1 MQNKCWRQG
10 AGLLA
15 LLIGIAIFASCSGKG
30 ILHYENGSLDGFMST
45 SSIAPS
51 APPSGTAIVKKD
63 APYNGPYRLPRDR
76 WAYTADT
83 IKEYQLEGKLTPG
96 VYEANDPALISAL
109 YSGSGDAKAASAG
122 SPHDMNEGG
131 MAAPKSGTVKT
142 LVLKVK
148 WADTSSQ
155 PIAPTSQI
163 VKKFSENGTDAQN
176 LSVRE
181 FYAQQ
186 SYNQLIMNADVY
198 PTGSEDA
205 AYQLDNGPLWSGS
218 IVYLSTNQAKQ
229 LLSLANPDV
238 NFANYDADN
247 NGYVDSVA
255 IVYQRFGSNW
265 TSREH
270 VGFLPSS
277 MYNEADFT
285 KDGKKILR
293 GAFLDYTS
301 FAGYS
306 DASYPWWEYTPHH
319 EVGHILGLPDLYDYG
334 GDYAGRSNP
343 GPDGDESSGNG
354 FWSMMAAGSYVYSN
368 TNPVTTANLG
378 GPLKYCLGWTN
389 ADMITGNLK
398 DFHLGP
404 TNGSSANV
412 RRVWRNGEEG
422 PEYFILENDPV
433 SKQYLGY
440 PSMYPGG
447 DIYGSNMNLLVL
459 SPGLLIWHVDE
470 RVWYKTSE
478 GGVFSD
484 VEDWGFGCNDHEERK
499 FVDLEESSASY
510 ALNLGADGMVIDD
523 PDYMGGKYDPWTDAY
538 ANAGRYAPDTTPNS
552 NAYVQFPDTLSY
564 STDVTVSNIRH
575 DGTDAII
582 DVSIGAAYL
591 HFPEPSPM
599 ILTGSASIT
608 PDTVENTVSIEYYVN
623 DVLQMTKTAAPWG
636 FDYDTS
642 SMSFGNVSVRAVAE
656 GTLPELST
664 ETFLSYIVDN
674 TPGTYPLVY
683 HFEGSDEKLP
693 FWASDITGGF
703 KKQTGGYNSPS
714 SFGVYESTVPNY
726 PNSLKSFAVLPR
738 LALPGAPAA
747 APTLTFKT
755 HYNLEDGMDIAS
767 VWISTDNF
775 QSDWT
780 QLNLRNGDPARLTGF
795 VSDWTSTHVRL
806 SNWAG
811 QTVSVGF
818 LLETNGS
825 GCGQST
831 SMPAGWWIDQ
841 IVVASGWA
849 ESVPFITN
857 TGIAQP
863 ANFGTIYSKL
873 SLAGTI
879 TADNSP
885 TKVHYNLIT
894 SGAPIS
900 GDLTTAP
907 FVLDID
913 VSALGNQAAMLEL
926 QALDD
931 NGVGSPV
938 VQIPVFIFNL
948 RGDVNGDRI
957 VNTLDRDALMPLL
970 GLGSSDAGY
979 MPWADADLSGRI
991 DEADLAAIGYFWGG
1005 TI

>member
-1 MQNKCWRQG
+1 MRKKCWRQG
-10 AGLLA
+10 ACILA
-15 LLIGIAIFASCSGKG
+15 LLIGITIFASCGGKG
-30 ILHYENGSLDGFMST
+30 VLHYENGSLDGFMST

-109 YSGSGDAKAASAG
+109 YADSSSDGKAASAVT
-122 SPHDMNEGG
+122 PHDMNIDG
-131 MAAPKSGTVKT
+131 MASPKNGTVKT

-148 WADTSSQ
+148 WEGTPSQ
-155 PIAPTSQI
+155 PIAPTSQ
-163 VKKFSENGTDAQN
+163 VAKKFSETGTDAQN
-176 LSVRE
+176 VSVKE
-181 FYAQQ
+181 YYAQQ

-205 AYQLDNGPLWSGS
+205 AYQLDTNPQWSGS
-218 IVYLSTNQAKQ
+218 LVYLTTTQAKQ
-229 LLSLANPDV
+229 LLTLANPDV
-238 NFANYDADN
+238 NFAEYDADN
-247 NGYVDSVA
+247 NGYVDSLA
-255 IVYQRFGSNW
+255 IVYQRFASNW

-270 VGFLPSS
+270 VGFLPSGPF
-277 MYNEADFT
+277 YEADFT

-319 EVGHILGLPDLYDYG
+319 EIGHILGLPDLYDYG
-334 GDYAGRSNP
+334 GDYAGRVSL

-354 FWSMMAAGSYVYSN
+354 FWSMMAAGSYVL
-368 TNPVTTANLG
+368 PAANLG

-398 DFHLGP
+398 DFRLGP
-404 TNGSSANV
+404 TNSSSANV
-412 RRVWRNGEEG
+412 RRVWRNGEESQ
-422 PEYFILENDPV
+422 EYFILENDNI
-433 SKQYLGY
+433 SHQYLYY
-440 PSMYPGG
+440 PTYVPSG
-447 DIYGSNMNLLVL
+447 DIYSSAPTLCIL

-470 RVWYKTSE
+470 RVWYE
-478 GGVFSD
+478 GNIFNDIG
-484 VEDWGFGCNDHEERK
+484 EWGFGCNDYEERK
-499 FVDLEESSASY
+499 FIDLEESSASY
-510 ALNLGADGMVIDD
+510 ALDMGADGMIIDD
-523 PDYMGGKYDPWTDAY
+523 ADYMGGKYDPWTDAY
-538 ANAGRYAPDTTPNS
+538 ANAGRFAPDTTPKS
-552 NAYVQFPDTLSY
+552 DAYVQFDDTLSFA
-564 STDVTVSNIRH
+564 TDVTVNNIRH

-599 ILTGSASIT
+599 ILTGSADIT
-608 PDTVENTVSIEYYVN
+608 PDVVENALSINYYVN
-623 DVLQMTKTAAPWG
+623 DVLQMSKTAAPWG

-674 TPGTYPLVY
+674 TPGAYPVVY
-683 HFEGSDEKLP
+683 HFEGTNETLP

-703 KKQTGGYNSPS
+703 KKQTGGYLSAS
-714 SFGVYESTVPNY
+714 SFGVYDSNTPNY

-738 LALPGAPAA
+738 LTLPGPPAD

-755 HYNLEDGMDIAS
+755 HYNLEEGKDFAS
-767 VWISTDNF
+767 VWISNDNFQTDWTLLNLRSGDPAQLTGF
-775 QSDWT
+775 QSDW
-780 QLNLRNGDPARLTGF
+780 
-795 VSDWTSTHVRL
+795 VSTHVRL
-806 SNWAG
+806 SGYAG

-818 LLETNGS
+818 MLETDSS

-831 SMPAGWWIDQ
+831 SISAGWWIDQ

-849 ESVPFITN
+849 ESVPFITS

-863 ANFGTIYSKL
+863 ANFGAIYTKT
-873 SLAGTI
+873 SLTGTI

-885 TKVHYNLIT
+885 AKVHYNLIT

-900 GDLTTAP
+900 GDLTTTP
-907 FVLDID
+907 FELNID
-913 VSALGNQAAMLEL
+913 VSGLGNQAAMLEL

-931 NGVGSPV
+931 NEVGSPV
-938 VQIPVFIFNL
+938 VQIPVYIFNL

-957 VNTLDRDALMPLL
+957 VNTLDRDALIPLL
-970 GLGSSDAGY
+970 GLKTTDAGF

-991 DEADLAAIGYFWGG
+991 DEADLAAIGYFWGSA
-1005 TI
+1005 I